1 MPKGQCK
8 HIVNE
13 GWCSL
18 MEDTCPH
25 FDKEDYQDCESYEE
39 QES

>member
-1 MPKGQCK
+1 MSKGQCK

-18 MEDTCPH
+18 MNDYCPC
-25 FDKEDYQDCESYEE
+25 FDKENYAVCEDYEE
-39 QES
+39 QE